1 MGLQWPPHAA
11 PEFSIAK
18 IKLLTYYV
26 VDVDINLFFWMIY
39 LFTVYVCYVTYRKLF
54 FIIKTTCAS
63 FHMNFLSLVE

>member
-1 MGLQWPPHAA
+1 
-11 PEFSIAK
+11 
-18 IKLLTYYV
+18 LTYYV